1 MNKDYYDILE
11 INNNASK
18 DEIKKAY
25 HKLALKYHPDKNSDS
40 NAEEKFKE
48 ISNAYDKLYNN
59 NNENINNSHFDIFQN
74 AFNTNDIFSN
84 IFNNSHINISNQ
96 FSFSSGNMNT
106 TSITKS
112 IVTTIKDGKQ
122 VIIETTT
129 ILNSDG
135 STQKTVI
142 EKIL

>member
-1 MNKDYYDILE
+1 MNKDYYQILE
-11 INNNASK
+11 ISNDASK
-18 DEIKKAY
+18 EEIKKAY
-25 HKLALKYHPDKNSDS
+25 RKLALKYHPDKNSDPNS
-40 NAEEKFKE
+40 EEKFKE
-48 ISNAYDKLYNN
+48 ISDAYDKLYN

-106 TSITKS
+106 SSVSKS
-112 IVTTIKDGKQ
+112 IITTIKDGKQ